1 MGGCEFCEIIRGE
14 RDAHV
19 ITRDSGT
26 IAFLDAQPAVHGH
39 TLVAPT
45 THHESIFGT
54 DRDLAA
60 PIFETVE
67 AVAIAMEGVLD
78 PDGFSLFHTTGDL
91 VGHITHAHVHLLPRY
106 REDSVHLALPRESL
120 TEPDAGRL
128 AEQLG
133 FDIERGAA
141 ERDAEFDWR

>member
-14 RDAHV
+14 QDAHV
-19 ITRDSGT
+19 ILRDTKT

-45 THHESIFGT
+45 THHESIFGP

-67 AVAIAMEGVLD
+67 AVAIAMEQVLE
-78 PDGFSLFHTTGDL
+78 PDGVSLFHTTGDL

-106 REDSVHLALPRESL
+106 REDSVHLELPRESL
-120 TEPDAGRL
+120 AEPEADQL

-133 FDIERGAA
+133 FEIERAA
-141 ERDAEFDWR
+141 EPDAEFDWR